1 MIRGYISR
9 NGKEGEVGG
18 KLGQIVR
25 ISYLQWKNEKGTKV
39 EECSHLLG
47 FVQDENPRAR

>member
-18 KLGQIVR
+18 KLDQIVR
-25 ISYLQWKNEKGTKV
+25 ISYSGKMKRVQKWRAVLTPSWL
-39 EECSHLLG
+39 CS
-47 FVQDENPRAR
+47 R

>member
-1 MIRGYISR
+1 MIRGYVSR

-25 ISYLQWKNEKGTKV
+25 ISYSGKMRRVQKWREVLTPQF
-39 EECSHLLG
+39 CS
-47 FVQDENPRAR
+47 R